1 MFVIMVIFNSFI
13 KAVLRMPSIQ
23 YGTTLIDY
31 QITYKESKK
40 DISILIEYQI
50 GVTVVAPPH
59 TSDEQIAAIIKKK
72 APAIYKQLRKL
83 SEIKPEESSRQFKS
97 GEKIPYLGR
106 QYRLKVIKDDS
117 LTDCHIQF
125 HQGKFTAKVPNH
137 FNDTERIQSLNHLF
151 KKWYIEMGAKK
162 LKQRLKL
169 YENKLNLS
177 PSQLIVKEQEKSWGT
192 CTPSGNIHINWRIF
206 TAPMRYV
213 DYILVHELCHLKYM
227 DHSDDF
233 WNLISS
239 LIPDYEDR
247 KEWLRI
253 HGPNLKL

>member
-1 MFVIMVIFNSFI
+1 MFGIMMIINSFI

-23 YGTTLIDY
+23 YGTTTIDY
-31 QITYKESKK
+31 QTTYQEGKK

-59 TSDEQIAAIIKKK
+59 TSDEQIAAIIRKK
-72 APAIYKQLRKL
+72 APVIHKQLRKL
-83 SEIKPEESSRQFKS
+83 AEIKPEENSRQFKS

-117 LTDCHIQF
+117 LTECSLQF
-125 HQGKFTAKVPNH
+125 HQGKFITKVPTH
-137 FNDTERIQSLNHLF
+137 FNDLERVQSLNHLF
-151 KKWYIEMGAKK
+151 KNWYIETGSKK

-169 YENKLNLS
+169 YESKLDLS
-177 PSQLIVKEQEKSWGT
+177 PNQLTVKEQEKSWGT

-233 WNLISS
+233 WNLVSS
-239 LIPDYEDR
+239 LLPDYEDR

>member
-23 YGTTLIDY
+23 YGTTVIDY
-31 QITYKESKK
+31 QITYKEGKK

-59 TSDEQIAAIIKKK
+59 TNDEQIAAIIKKK
-72 APAIYKQLRKL
+72 APAIHKQLRKL
-83 SEIKPEESSRQFKS
+83 AEIKSEESSRQFKS

-117 LTDCHIQF
+117 LTDCNLQF
-125 HQGKFTAKVPNH
+125 HQGKFTAKVPTH
-137 FNDTERIQSLNHLF
+137 FNDTERTQSLNHLF
-151 KKWYIEMGAKK
+151 KKWYIEMGSKK

-177 PSQLIVKEQEKSWGT
+177 PNQLTVKEQEK
-192 CTPSGNIHINWRIF
+192 
-206 TAPMRYV
+206 
-213 DYILVHELCHLKYM
+213 LCV
-227 DHSDDF
+227 
-233 WNLISS
+233 S
-239 LIPDYEDR
+239 LA
-247 KEWLRI
+247 
-253 HGPNLKL
+253 

>member
-1 MFVIMVIFNSFI
+1 MSDIMVIFNSFI

-23 YGTTLIDY
+23 YGTTTIDY
-31 QITYKESKK
+31 QIIYKENKK

-59 TSDEQIAAIIKKK
+59 TNIEQIAAIIKKK
-72 APAIYKQLRKL
+72 APAIHKQLRKL
-83 SEIKPEESSRQFKS
+83 AEIKSEESSRQFKS

-117 LTDCHIQF
+117 LTDCSLHF
-125 HQGKFTAKVPNH
+125 YQGRFTAFVPTT
-137 FNDTERIQSLNHLF
+137 FTDNDRIQSLNHLF
-151 KKWYIEMGAKK
+151 KQWYITMGTKK

-169 YENKLNLS
+169 YENKLDLS
-177 PSQLIVKEQEKSWGT
+177 PNQLTVKDQEKSWGT
-192 CTPSGNIHINWRIF
+192 CTPSGNIYINWRIF

-233 WNLISS
+233 WHLISS
-239 LIPDYEDR
+239 LLPDYEDR